1 MFKRQLLNKCKMN
14 PFLLV
19 FCVSLLPKWALL
31 NSCILKSVLR
41 FRQLTWEGVRVRSD
55 ASNVR
60 DIFLGIVLLK
70 MEDSRSSVVYVSL
83 LIRFLKTTSE
93 SLMNLAKELT
103 MKQIFNI
110 TLERMITYWVMK
122 YSMKKLR
129 HLLE

>member
-1 MFKRQLLNKCKMN
+1 M
-14 PFLLV
+14 
-19 FCVSLLPKWALL
+19 
-31 NSCILKSVLR
+31 
-41 FRQLTWEGVRVRSD
+41 RSD

-110 TLERMITYWVMK
+110 ILERMITYWVMK
-122 YSMKKLR
+122 YLMEKLR

>member
-1 MFKRQLLNKCKMN
+1 MH
-14 PFLLV
+14 
-19 FCVSLLPKWALL
+19 
-31 NSCILKSVLR
+31 
-41 FRQLTWEGVRVRSD
+41 SD

-110 TLERMITYWVMK
+110 TSERMSTYWVMK
-122 YSMKKLR
+122 YSMEKLR
-129 HLLE
+129 HLPE

>member
-1 MFKRQLLNKCKMN
+1 MH
-14 PFLLV
+14 
-19 FCVSLLPKWALL
+19 
-31 NSCILKSVLR
+31 
-41 FRQLTWEGVRVRSD
+41 SD

-122 YSMKKLR
+122 YLMEKMFKLKKIK
-129 HLLE
+129 

>member
-1 MFKRQLLNKCKMN
+1 M
-14 PFLLV
+14 
-19 FCVSLLPKWALL
+19 
-31 NSCILKSVLR
+31 
-41 FRQLTWEGVRVRSD
+41 RSD

-122 YSMKKLR
+122 YSM
-129 HLLE
+129 E

>member
-1 MFKRQLLNKCKMN
+1 M
-14 PFLLV
+14 
-19 FCVSLLPKWALL
+19 
-31 NSCILKSVLR
+31 
-41 FRQLTWEGVRVRSD
+41 RSD

-110 TLERMITYWVMK
+110 TLERMITY
-122 YSMKKLR
+122 
-129 HLLE
+129 

>member
-1 MFKRQLLNKCKMN
+1 M
-14 PFLLV
+14 
-19 FCVSLLPKWALL
+19 
-31 NSCILKSVLR
+31 
-41 FRQLTWEGVRVRSD
+41 RSD

-122 YSMKKLR
+122 YLMEKLR